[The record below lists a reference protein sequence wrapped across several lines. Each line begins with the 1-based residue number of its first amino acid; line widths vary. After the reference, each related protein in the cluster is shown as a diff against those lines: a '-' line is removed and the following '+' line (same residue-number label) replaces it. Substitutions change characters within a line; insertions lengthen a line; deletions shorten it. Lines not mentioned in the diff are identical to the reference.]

1 MSIESASITIVTQNL
16 PDTRKFYES
25 HFNARPVFNCGW
37 YVVLKLTTSYQA
49 PEICLMSPQ
58 EGMQSFTGGAYL
70 NLRVEDADTL
80 HSQLARAGLTPAIP
94 LEDHPWGD
102 RGFGVLDP
110 SGVMVYCYHP
120 IAPSAEFEQYFVKE
134 D

>member
-1 MSIESASITIVTQNL
+1 
-16 PDTRKFYES
+16 
-25 HFNARPVFNCGW
+25 
-37 YVVLKLTTSYQA
+37 
-49 PEICLMSPQ
+49 
-58 EGMQSFTGGAYL
+58 MQSFTGGAYL

-80 HSQLARAGLTPAIP
+80 HSQLTRAGLTPAVP

-120 IAPSAEFEQYFVKE
+120 IAPSAEFEQYFAKE